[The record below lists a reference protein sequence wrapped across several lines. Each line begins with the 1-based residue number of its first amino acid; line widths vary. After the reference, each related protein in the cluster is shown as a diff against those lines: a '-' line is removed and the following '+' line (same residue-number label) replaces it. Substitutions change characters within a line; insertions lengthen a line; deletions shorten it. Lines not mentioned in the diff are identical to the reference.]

1 MQSLS
6 PSEVDMYREA
16 FSFFDKTKKGY
27 IVADDFERALTRI
40 NQISQT
46 TTTREEAESL
56 VKEYDVNGDGK
67 ITFEE
72 LVVSIV
78 KRLETKDRDS
88 QLQKLFKNF
97 DSDNDGALNK
107 EEFVALL
114 GSLDDKI
121 SATDIE
127 EILADFDENESGL
140 MQYND
145 FSKIMKQL
153 V

>member
-1 MQSLS
+1 MQSLC

-27 IVADDFERALTRI
+27 IVAEDFERALTRI
-40 NQISQT
+40 NQINQT
-46 TTTREEAESL
+46 PTTREEAESL

-78 KRLETKDRDS
+78 KRLETKDKDS
-88 QLQKLFKNF
+88 ELQKLFKNF

-107 EEFVALL
+107 EELVALL
-114 GSLDDKI
+114 GSLDDKV

-127 EILADFDENESGL
+127 EIVADFEENESGL